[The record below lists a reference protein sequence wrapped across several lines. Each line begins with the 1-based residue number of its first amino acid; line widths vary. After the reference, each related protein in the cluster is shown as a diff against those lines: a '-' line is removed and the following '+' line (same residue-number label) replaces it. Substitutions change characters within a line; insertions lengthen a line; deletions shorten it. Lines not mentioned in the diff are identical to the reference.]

1 MKRKFIQYI
10 LKYLAKLILWRYKP
24 LIIGVTG
31 SVGKTSTKEAIYTVL
46 RKKFRVER
54 NVFNLNTEIGMPLT
68 IIRGKNAKR
77 NIFIWFYNFFHTFWL
92 FIFKTKKYPEILV
105 LEMSEDA
112 PGMIKYLVDL
122 AGPKIGVITTIGDPP
137 VHLEYYKDID
147 ELINEISYLPQSLSL
162 NDSIIS
168 NEMRNKVPSSATRG
182 VLILNA
188 DNELVV
194 NFKDKTVAKFLS
206 YGFSENSDVRITE
219 YRLINTE
226 DLEKIGMNFR
236 LESSGSF
243 VPVKL
248 EGVFGKGQ
256 IYALA
261 AAAAVGL
268 SLNMN
273 LIEISEAMKDYKIV
287 NGRTKFMRGINDA
300 WILDDSYNACPDS
313 VRVALDLFKEIPAR
327 RKIVILGDM
336 KELGVNSNQAHIDIG
351 KDIANL
357 AQVFIAV
364 GEEMV
369 SAKKIIDDE
378 YSDIE
383 TFWFKDSE
391 EAKLSIKEMMEKGD
405 LVLIKGSRAMEMEK
419 ITEVLKA

>member
-10 LKYLAKLILWRYKP
+10 LRYLAKLILWRYKP

-77 NIFIWFYNFFHTFWL
+77 NIFLWIYNFFHTFWL

-147 ELINEISYLPQSLSL
+147 ELIDEISYLPQSLSL
-162 NDSIIS
+162 NDSI
-168 NEMRNKVPSSATRG
+168 
-182 VLILNA
+182 ILNA

-206 YGFSENSDVRITE
+206 YGFSENSDVKITE

-313 VRVALDLFKEIPAR
+313 VRVALDLFKEIPAK

-364 GEEMV
+364 GEEMA
-369 SAKKIIDDE
+369 SAKKIIDDK
-378 YSDIE
+378 YSGIE
-383 TFWFKDSE
+383 TFWFKDSK
-391 EAKLSIKEMMEKGD
+391 EAKLSIKGMMEKGD

-419 ITEVLKA
+419 ITEELRK